1 MFTID
6 SILHSGRSPPSPPSQ
21 VKEWLSAEGGAA
33 AGAPSKSPSYSPA
46 VPSTSSSFSSSSSSG
61 AAVPVP
67 PSPPALVPATP
78 LLPCVSPAPPCLSL
92 TPSLLSSVSQLLD
105 FSALIPG
112 TTSFAPSVDTSVSSA
127 SAFHS
132 AASAFVPISASTSTA
147 LPMGA
152 ASCHSPA
159 HPDVAQGKTTAC
171 PHQRLALPAAVSRV
185 PSVPLA
191 PLAPSRSQTPFV
203 SPATSLPHA
212 LHTPFTP
219 PAGAIHTVHMA
230 HLPCHGARNTGYA
243 SHSAPI
249 APSPFAYAPLG
260 PVPSPAARAPSVLAL
275 PLTAPDVDFTA
286 RMLLPR
292 PPSRPP
298 GVAEVFEA
306 SEKGGDPSFPP
317 REARRSEVE
326 EHLVRSFHPHYF
338 AAGYLPPS
346 YPLGLQGV
354 SVASALRTKVRRRYT
369 GYQTKQLEKWFEEYK
384 YITPQTRK
392 IIACELDLRERQV
405 KTWFQNRRA
414 KEKRRRASVS

>member
-1 MFTID
+1 M
-6 SILHSGRSPPSPPSQ
+6 
-21 VKEWLSAEGGAA
+21 
-33 AGAPSKSPSYSPA
+33 
-46 VPSTSSSFSSSSSSG
+46 
-61 AAVPVP
+61 
-67 PSPPALVPATP
+67 
-78 LLPCVSPAPPCLSL
+78 SPAPPCLSL

-105 FSALIPG
+105 FSTLIPG
-112 TTSFAPSVDTSVSSA
+112 TSSFAPGADTSVSSA

-132 AASAFVPISASTSTA
+132 VASAFVPISASMSTT
-147 LPMGA
+147 LPKGVA
-152 ASCHSPA
+152 CCHSPA
-159 HPDVAQGKTTAC
+159 HPAVAQGKTTAC

-203 SPATSLPHA
+203 SAAASLPHA

-219 PAGAIHTVHMA
+219 PAGAIHTVYTA
-230 HLPCHGARNTGYA
+230 HLPCHSALNSGYA

-249 APSPFAYAPLG
+249 APTPFAFAPLG
-260 PVPSPAARAPSVLAL
+260 PAPSPAVARAPSVLAL
-275 PLTAPDVDFTA
+275 PPVHHARSLLPAAPPATPARAAQPPNEDEKGCPPDGDFSA
-286 RMLLPR
+286 RMFLPR

-298 GVAEVFEA
+298 GVAEVFQA
-306 SEKGGDPSFPP
+306 SEEGGGPSFPP
-317 REARRSEVE
+317 REARRCEVE

-346 YPLGLQGV
+346 YPLGLQAV
-354 SVASALRTKVRRRYT
+354 TVTSALRAKVRRRYT
-369 GYQTKQLEKWFEEYK
+369 GYQTKQLEKWFGEYK

-414 KEKRRRASVS
+414 KEKRRRGSVS